1 MADYIKNCT
10 NLEYFSPGWI
20 WIRCKFVISQIL
32 FLFFHILPYIYITKH
47 HILIVKFKGICSWIK
62 VQVRIHWKDNR
73 WMYCHVST
81 YTLYICST
89 TAIASYRLLLCTS
102 SLSTSPSR
110 CSPFPWSLMTLIIAS
125 KYNWHKQIE
134 KIENWDFASKIPDLA
149 HSHAERRT
157 MSLWHII
164 RKVEHWLYLLLHPS
178 AALLPVLHVEAL
190 LHNVLVVDHAIS
202 TAVNTG
208 SPEQRNKQS
217 EDRNDMESLIC
228 SLSWDTWSL
237 HDQAHD
243 TVHTSFASS
252 QQLFLQSQSQ

>member
-1 MADYIKNCT
+1 MKNCHHKKSLKQITWKQRISNSKVKMADYIKNCT

-102 SLSTSPSR
+102 SLSTSPFPRFSR
-110 CSPFPWSLMTLIIAS
+110 SPALW
-125 KYNWHKQIE
+125 WH
-134 KIENWDFASKIPDLA
+134 FS
-149 HSHAERRT
+149 
-157 MSLWHII
+157 
-164 RKVEHWLYLLLHPS
+164 
-178 AALLPVLHVEAL
+178 
-190 LHNVLVVDHAIS
+190 
-202 TAVNTG
+202 
-208 SPEQRNKQS
+208 
-217 EDRNDMESLIC
+217 
-228 SLSWDTWSL
+228 
-237 HDQAHD
+237 
-243 TVHTSFASS
+243 
-252 QQLFLQSQSQ
+252 